1 MNPVPRHPKSPSR
14 MKMNTKEYQQTDE
27 DGEAPLLT
35 VVMPCFDER
44 ATIREIIARVLA
56 VPLRLELI
64 VVDDGSTDGTRE
76 LLTEFEREERCRVLF
91 HARNQGKGA
100 ALSTGLA
107 AAKGDVIVVQD
118 ADLEYDPAELLD
130 LYEPIRQGRADV
142 VFGTRFFGGKPQRVH
157 LFWHKVGNR
166 CLTFWTNLLFNST
179 LTDMEVCYKMF
190 RREVIEG
197 ITIRSKRFDV
207 EPELTAKILKAKKW
221 RIYEIAVSYYG
232 RSYGEGKKITWR
244 DGVRALWSLVRY
256 RFTD

>member
-1 MNPVPRHPKSPSR
+1 MNP
-14 MKMNTKEYQQTDE
+14 KECNLKE
-27 DGEAPLLT
+27 GEGETPLLT
-35 VVMPCFDER
+35 VVMPCFNER
-44 ATIREIIARVLA
+44 TTIREIIRRVLA

-76 LLTEFEREERCRVLF
+76 LLHEFEREDRCRMLF

-107 AAKGDVIVVQD
+107 AATGDVIVVQD
-118 ADLEYDPAELLD
+118 ADLEYDPAELPE

-142 VFGTRFFGGKPQRVH
+142 VFGTRFFGGKLQRVH
-157 LFWHKVGNR
+157 MFWHKVGNR

-197 ITIRSKRFDV
+197 VTIRSKRFDV
-207 EPELTAKILKAKKW
+207 EPEPHGQDSQGRKMADLRNRRLLSRPILCRGQEDHVA
-221 RIYEIAVSYYG
+221 
-232 RSYGEGKKITWR
+232 
-244 DGVRALWSLVRY
+244 
-256 RFTD
+256 

>member
-1 MNPVPRHPKSPSR
+1 MSPVPRRPKSSSPT
-14 MKMNTKEYQQTDE
+14 KMNPKECNLKE
-27 DGEAPLLT
+27 GEGETPLLT
-35 VVMPCFDER
+35 VVMPCFNER
-44 ATIREIIARVLA
+44 TTIREIIRRVLA

-76 LLTEFEREERCRVLF
+76 LLHEFEREDRCRMLF

-107 AAKGDVIVVQD
+107 AATGDVIVVQD
-118 ADLEYDPAELLD
+118 ADLEYDPAELPE

-142 VFGTRFFGGKPQRVH
+142 VFGTRFFGGKLQRVH
-157 LFWHKVGNR
+157 MFWHKVGNR

-197 ITIRSKRFDV
+197 VTIRSKRFDV
-207 EPELTAKILKAKKW
+207 EPELTAKILKSGRW
-221 RIYEIAVSYYG
+221 RIYEIAVSYHG
-232 RSYGEGKKITWR
+232 RSYAEGKKITWR

>member
-1 MNPVPRHPKSPSR
+1 MSYCVNSSG
-14 MKMNTKEYQQTDE
+14 E
-27 DGEAPLLT
+27 D
-35 VVMPCFDER
+35 
-44 ATIREIIARVLA
+44 
-56 VPLRLELI
+56 
-64 VVDDGSTDGTRE
+64 
-76 LLTEFEREERCRVLF
+76 RCRLLF
-91 HARNQGKGA
+91 HVRNQGKGA

-107 AAKGDVIVVQD
+107 AATGDVIVVQD
-118 ADLEYDPAELLD
+118 ADLEYDPAELPD

-142 VFGTRFFGGKPQRVH
+142 VFGTRFFGGKLQRVH

-197 ITIRSKRFDV
+197 VTIRSKRFDV
-207 EPELTAKILKAKKW
+207 EPELTAKILKAGRW
-221 RIYEIAVSYYG
+221 RIYEIAISYHG
-232 RSYGEGKKITWR
+232 RSYAEGKKITWR

>member
-1 MNPVPRHPKSPSR
+1 MI
-14 MKMNTKEYQQTDE
+14 TKEYKQKDE
-27 DGEAPLLT
+27 DGETPLLT

-76 LLTEFEREERCRVLF
+76 LLNEFERDDRFRILF
-91 HARNQGKGA
+91 HAHNQGKGA

-107 AAKGDVIVVQD
+107 VAKGDVIVVQD
-118 ADLEYDPAELLD
+118 ADLEYDPAELPD

-166 CLTFWTNLLFNST
+166 CVTFWTNLLFNST

-207 EPELTAKILKAKKW
+207 EPELTAKILKTKRW
-221 RIYEIAVSYYG
+221 RIYEIAVSYHG